1 MKIFTADT
9 AVIEMG
15 VHILVIVNSAVL
27 FSGIQSVQTT
37 WFQAE
42 GKKIISL
49 IIALYG
55 QLLCFVPAVW
65 ILSRLYGLE
74 GVWFAFPA
82 AALLS
87 LVLSSVSAV
96 VFER

>member
-37 WFQAE
+37 WF
-42 GKKIISL
+42 
-49 IIALYG
+49 
-55 QLLCFVPAVW
+55 
-65 ILSRLYGLE
+65 
-74 GVWFAFPA
+74 
-82 AALLS
+82 
-87 LVLSSVSAV
+87 
-96 VFER
+96 